1 MDRLRAPK
9 CQGWS
14 RAADRRIDGPTCR
27 SPEKPL
33 GGRAP
38 LSTLELEG
46 AGARATEMTLGSSGW
61 HQDQVADQLRIS
73 PRMLQRKLWA
83 LDFRDP
89 G

>member
-1 MDRLRAPK
+1 
-9 CQGWS
+9 
-14 RAADRRIDGPTCR
+14 
-27 SPEKPL
+27 
-33 GGRAP
+33 
-38 LSTLELEG
+38 
-46 AGARATEMTLGSSGW
+46 MTLGSSGW